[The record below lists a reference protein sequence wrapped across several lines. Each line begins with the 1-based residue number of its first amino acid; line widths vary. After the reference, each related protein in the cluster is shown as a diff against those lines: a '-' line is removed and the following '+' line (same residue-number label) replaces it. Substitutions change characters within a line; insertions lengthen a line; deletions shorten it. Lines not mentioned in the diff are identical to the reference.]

1 MRGTAVPAK
10 CAHLVACGHVFAQL
24 YLQRLS
30 HDAQVYADW
39 GAAKTHLAEDFV
51 DGWWKYTR
59 TANIP
64 VKALPL
70 VFVTE

>member
-1 MRGTAVPAK
+1 MSASRRSA
-10 CAHLVACGHVFAQL
+10 AQRVR
-24 YLQRLS
+24 YA
-30 HDAQVYADW
+30 AQVYADW

-59 TANIP
+59 HANIP

>member
-1 MRGTAVPAK
+1 MMTKR
-10 CAHLVACGHVFAQL
+10 
-24 YLQRLS
+24 RS
-30 HDAQVYADW
+30 HAAQVYADW

-51 DGWWKYTR
+51 DGWWKFTR

-70 VFVTE
+70 VFVSE